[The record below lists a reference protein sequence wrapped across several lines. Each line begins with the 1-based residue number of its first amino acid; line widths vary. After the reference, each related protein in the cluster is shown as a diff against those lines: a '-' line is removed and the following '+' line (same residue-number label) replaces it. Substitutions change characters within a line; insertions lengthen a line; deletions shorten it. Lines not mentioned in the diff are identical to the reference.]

1 MGTTLATEV
10 LDDAD
15 DDPAPGTAQQQQ
27 RGARDVQ
34 AGETVYVARSSS
46 CWCRHHER
54 PEPSLRIRRATVRGA
69 FADLER
75 TKIQEPVQEILDE
88 LRGDR

>member
-1 MGTTLATEV
+1 V
-10 LDDAD
+10 LVPPPRA
-15 DDPAPGTAQQQQ
+15 A
-27 RGARDVQ
+27 GA
-34 AGETVYVARSSS
+34 
-46 CWCRHHER
+46 
-54 PEPSLRIRRATVRGA
+54 SLRIRRATVRGA